1 MSDKQQLLFVSLG
14 ILFLA
19 IISGLVM
26 FFLTRE
32 VPIRD
37 TLKEGEAREEV
48 IDNTIHVRT
57 GKITAISLQG
67 TSITI
72 LSEKE
77 EEFSFSVDGA
87 DIAPFNNQV
96 ISFNNLTLGMEIES
110 RVQRGRA
117 LSLSIIYAPSIA
129 IISPAPNTVL
139 GLSFNIEGVL
149 TNKKGDVCL
158 TLSNRRTGV
167 IYENQVSTATNE
179 NGTFSFPINLSY
191 FLDAERGDVLDAKFN
206 ICGEEESTSISW
218 QYYSGV
224 TVRVRTYFFQNSCA
238 NLRPVERV
246 VSASKSSMR
255 FVIEEIINGPNKAE
269 EARGLFSITSDTASL
284 RSINVLSNVFYID
297 FRPNILNVSRCSVSA
312 LREQINRTVNQF
324 PIEDFVITIEGEEN
338 NPLN

>member
-1 MSDKQQLLFVSLG
+1 MSHKQQLLFVGLG

-32 VPIRD
+32 APIRD
-37 TLKEGEAREEV
+37 ALTENETIEEV
-48 IDNTIHVRT
+48 IDNTIHVRR

-72 LSEKE
+72 LSEKG
-77 EEFSFSVDGA
+77 EEFSFSIDGA
-87 DIAPFNNQV
+87 EIAPFNNQA
-96 ISFNNLTLGMEIES
+96 IAFNNLTLGMEIES

-117 LSLSIIYAPSIA
+117 LSLSIIYAPNIA

-139 GLSFNIEGVL
+139 GLSFNIDGVL
-149 TNKKGDVCL
+149 INKKGDACL

-167 IYENQVSTATNE
+167 IYENQLSVSANE
-179 NGTFSFPINLSY
+179 DGAFSFPINLSY
-191 FLDAERGDVLDAKFN
+191 FLDAEKGDILDAKLN
-206 ICGEEESTSISW
+206 ICGEEESISTSW

-255 FVIEEIINGPNKAE
+255 FAIEEIINGPSKAE
-269 EARGLFSITSDTASL
+269 AARGLFSIVSDTASL

-312 LREQINRTVNQF
+312 LREQINRTINQF
-324 PIEDFVITIEGEEN
+324 PIENFVITIEGEEN